1 MSQDGIGLGIF
12 LMYVRV
18 YIYTL
23 KEAHTFTA
31 ENQMWYVINSSVDP
45 VPNRGFSPLSFST
58 HSLTYI

>member
-1 MSQDGIGLGIF
+1 
-12 LMYVRV
+12 MYVRV